1 MHWLSIQCRLD
12 LVCVRCPAVM
22 SAVRPMQVRSG
33 VYLLSGYSL
42 YQLSTGCIYI
52 WLASA
57 VQCAQV
63 SSGVHQLSVVS
74 KLGTACIGCP
84 LDASCIW
91 LASAV
96 QRAQVRSSVHQCL
109 GAASYIWG
117 ESAAWQAQV
126 RFWHVSDVW
135 LMKVRSGTYK
145 LS

>member
-1 MHWLSIQCRLD
+1 MHWLSVQCRLD
-12 LVCVRCPAVM
+12 LVCVRCPAVV

-42 YQLSTGCIYI
+42 YQLSTGCIYS

-63 SSGVHQLSVVS
+63 VSGVHQLSVVS
-74 KLGTACIGCP
+74 NLGTACIGCP

-91 LASAV
+91 PASAV

-117 ESAAWQAQV
+117 ESAVWQAQ
-126 RFWHVSDVW
+126 VSDVW